1 MDRFVCV
8 RIIQANGM
16 DLSQFQFD
24 FDLTFA
30 AFFMNADKT
39 LYGRFGTRSHDKEAM
54 RDMSMEGFGEALA
67 AALELHRSYPANKT
81 SLRGKKGPPSAID
94 VPERFPSL
102 KEKYKATLDFAGD
115 VMPSCIHCHQV
126 REAERKAMRA
136 AGKRFADHVLYPYPM
151 PDLLGLTLDPT
162 AKARIKRVAA
172 DSPAQADGFR
182 AGDEIVSLAGQP
194 MISIADVQWVLHR
207 AEAPIKIE
215 AEVRRNAKELSL
227 TLTLAKGWRRKGD
240 ISWRTTTWDLRRMA
254 LGGLRLDDIPDGER
268 RGSDLTDDRMALRVR
283 HVGQFGP
290 HAAGKRAGVRKGDI
304 IVSFDGRTD
313 RMSETDLLVHVL
325 EKKKPGDRISVT
337 LLRHGQRIR
346 LELPVQ

>member
-24 FDLTFA
+24 YDLTFA

-39 LYGRFGTRSHDKEAM
+39 LYGRYGTRSDKKAM
-54 RDMSMEGFGEALA
+54 RDISMEGLGAALE
-67 AALELHRSYPANKT
+67 AALELHRSYPANKA
-81 SLRGKKGPPSAID
+81 SLLAKKGPPSAID
-94 VPERFPSL
+94 VPEQFPSL
-102 KEKYKATLDFAGD
+102 KEKYKATLDYTGD

-126 REAERKAMRA
+126 REAERKILRA
-136 AGKRFADHVLYPYPM
+136 AGKPFADDVLYPYPM

-162 AKARIKRVAA
+162 AKARVKSVAP
-172 DSPAQADGFR
+172 DSSAYADGFR

-207 AEAPIKIE
+207 AEPPVKI
-215 AEVRRNAKELSL
+215 AAKVRRNAKQLSL

-240 ISWRTTTWDLRRMA
+240 ISWRTTTWDLRRIA
-254 LGGLRLDDIPDGER
+254 LGGLRVDDIPDAER
-268 RGSDLTDDRMALRVR
+268 RRTDLTNDSMALRVR

-290 HAAGKRAGVRKGDI
+290 HAGGKRAGVRKGDV
-304 IVSFDGRTD
+304 IVAFDGRTD
-313 RMSETDLLVHVL
+313 RMTETDLLAHVL
-325 EKKKPGDRISVT
+325 EGKKPGDRINVT
-337 LLRHGQRIR
+337 LLRDGQRIK

>member
-24 FDLTFA
+24 YDLTFA

-39 LYGRFGTRSHDKEAM
+39 LYGRFGTRSDKKAM
-54 RDMSMEGFGEALA
+54 RDISMEGLGAALA
-67 AALELHRSYPANKT
+67 GALELHRFYPANKA
-81 SLRGKKGPPSAID
+81 SLLGKKGPPSAID

-102 KEKYKATLDFAGD
+102 KEKYKATLDYAGD

-126 REAERKAMRA
+126 REAGRKMIRG
-136 AGKRFADHVLYPYPM
+136 AGKPFADDVLYPYPM
-151 PDLLGLTLDPT
+151 PDLLGLSLDPT
-162 AKARIKRVAA
+162 AKARVKRVAP

-207 AEAPIKIE
+207 AEAPVKI
-215 AEVRRNAKELSL
+215 AAKVRRNAKTLSL
-227 TLTLAKGWRRKGD
+227 TLTLAEGWRRKGD

-254 LGGLRLDDIPDGER
+254 LGGLRLDDISDEER
-268 RGSDLTDDRMALRVR
+268 RRSDLTHDSMALRVR

-290 HAAGKRAGVRKGDI
+290 HAAAKRAGVRKGDM
-304 IVSFDGRTD
+304 IVAFDGRTD
-313 RMSETDLLVHVL
+313 RMSETDLLAHVL
-325 EKKKPGDRISVT
+325 EGRKPGDRINVT
-337 LLRHGQRIR
+337 LLRHGERIK